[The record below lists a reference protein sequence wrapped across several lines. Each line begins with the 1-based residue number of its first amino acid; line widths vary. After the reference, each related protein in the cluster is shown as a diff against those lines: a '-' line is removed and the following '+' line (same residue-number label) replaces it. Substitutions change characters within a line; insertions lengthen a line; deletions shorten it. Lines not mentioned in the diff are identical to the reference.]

1 MSAFP
6 TRENSPM
13 ARPASHLALGN
24 LTVMPRT
31 PKASTPRPQ
40 AEQSIIPGSS
50 SAQLTEMSRP
60 LNVTD
65 ALSYL
70 DAVKH
75 QFSEKPEVYNKFLDI
90 MKDFKS
96 QQIDTPGVIGRVSR
110 LFHGNPPLIQGFN
123 TFLPV
128 GYRIDVS
135 GDPLDPNTITV
146 TTPQGTIT
154 QTTTQGAVNTHA
166 PRTISQ
172 PPRDI
177 PGFGPNLAQSFPF
190 PGINTPSGASPL
202 APLNSISRSITP
214 QQPFHAPHQSLIFDQ
229 IFSPGIQQTQTTAAA
244 SLLGNLNNKNP
255 VEKQPQG
262 EEFNHAIQYLNKIKT
277 RYSDDA
283 NTYKQFLDI
292 LQAYQ
297 KEQRHLQDS
306 QVYVQVQVLFKDAP
320 DLLAEFKDFLP
331 EITGGLSHSGS
342 AVMPPGIPL
351 GGPSS
356 QSWSNMNDHAPG
368 SPEKASKKPITSGVK
383 RKKRAVEKEP
393 TPAPPPAKPAPS
405 RAKKPKVVH
414 KGDPGSP
421 SFTSFPLPKSP
432 QLSLVHSAPPLP
444 PIQPQLPPAPS
455 FAPALPMPPTP
466 IKLVFFDRAKKT
478 LENREIY
485 EEFLKLLSLYSKDII
500 DVKTLLSRAAVF
512 LGEGDLMNE
521 FKEVVGY
528 DSKQDD
534 VENGPPGSIRTGP
547 PEALAA
553 QPSDDGQGPS
563 YRKLP
568 WSEVRLA
575 CSGRDELCRSVLND
589 EWVSHPTWA
598 SEEAGFLTLK
608 KNSFED
614 ALHKSEEE
622 RHEYHVHLEAMT
634 RTIALLDPLNERI
647 ESMTS
652 DERSMYKLPS
662 GLGGPSK
669 GIYTR
674 IIKKVYGRDNGTEII
689 QALQECPGVAIPVVL
704 ARLKQKDDEWR
715 RAHREWSR
723 TWREVDCKNFYKS
736 LDHQGI
742 SFKQNDKKCI
752 TAKHFVADIESIQ
765 AQQLEEIDDLTVR
778 SQSGN
783 EKGKQKA
790 WAPPFALGSLPAQ
803 LEFQI
808 QDTDVLND
816 CLKLV
821 YSFLDRSQGHYSALE
836 RRSVEKFLRT
846 FVPTLF
852 MYPVT
857 EFNLACEP
865 HQGVGA
871 STGGN
876 DDLNGTTEV
885 NQGDS
890 FIGSKGGRKVSG
902 QSNGIAAGDLR
913 KKLLKTAKER
923 RRKQERGGST
933 SAAASRAGSPPFV
946 ESRRSSLIPASR
958 QEEDSAATVNE
969 DIWITESSS
978 TGATTMDSTSSEESR
993 SSNCERPFFANTTFY
1008 TLFRLLQLLYSRLL
1022 MCKEIGQELA
1032 ATKHVHLLSNPV
1044 AVQLGLDDPNGP
1056 ATVLAQAM
1064 GQLNGSAN
1072 VVYMYLLD
1080 ACEKVFAGD
1089 LDQVSF
1095 EEHMRW
1101 FFGNKAYHL
1110 FTLDKLIIALV
1121 KQVQTITSDAKC
1133 QDLWALLQSAQVSES
1148 ITNQDVIRY
1157 RREAETNIGQDGHLY
1172 RIQWERE
1179 LKIMRIH
1186 MMRQKDA
1193 SVNSV
1198 RKPHSRWRAYVD
1210 SWVLRHPTEWIPS
1223 QSKEAG
1229 PQPFL
1234 RRTRQ
1239 LAENRTI
1246 TMGGEIRIGISLP
1259 QYKIVYERGC
1269 DETITVRQ
1277 KDREILQ
1284 ERARNRNEQGKLF
1297 IIRGGNFKNR
1307 LKVL

>member
-13 ARPASHLALGN
+13 TRPASHLALG
-24 LTVMPRT
+24 
-31 PKASTPRPQ
+31 
-40 AEQSIIPGSS
+40 SS
-50 SAQLTEMSRP
+50 SVQLTEMSNRP

-75 QFSEKPEVYNKFLDI
+75 QFAEKPEVYNK
-90 MKDFKS
+90 
-96 QQIDTPGVIGRVSR
+96 IDTPGVIGRVSK

-146 TTPQGTIT
+146 TTPQGITT
-154 QTTTQGAVNTHA
+154 QTTSQGAPTHA
-166 PRTISQ
+166 PRTISHA
-172 PPRDI
+172 PRDI
-177 PGFGPNLAQSFPF
+177 PGFGPNLAQPFPF
-190 PGINTPSGASPL
+190 PGISTPSGVSPL
-202 APLNSISRSITP
+202 PPLNPMSRSMTP
-214 QQPFHAPHQSLIFDQ
+214 QQPFHAPHQQLLFDQ
-229 IFSPGIQQTQTTAAA
+229 AFSSGIQQTQTTAAA
-244 SLLGNLNNKNP
+244 SVLGNLNNKNP

-262 EEFNHAIQYLNKIKT
+262 EDFNHAIQYLNKIKT
-277 RYSDDA
+277 RYSEDA

-331 EITGGLSHSGS
+331 EVTGGLPHPGNGVPMGMPSGS
-342 AVMPPGIPL
+342 
-351 GGPSS
+351 GPTS
-356 QSWSNMNDHAPG
+356 QPWNNPNDSG
-368 SPEKASKKPITSGVK
+368 SPEKAPKKTVNSGAK
-383 RKKRAVEKEP
+383 RKKRVSEKEP
-393 TPAPPPAKPAPS
+393 TPAPPPPKPVPS
-405 RAKKPKVVH
+405 RAKKPKVAH

-421 SFTSFPLPKSP
+421 PFSPFPVPPKSP
-432 QLSLVHSAPPLP
+432 QLSLVHSAPPIP
-444 PIQPQLPPAPS
+444 SSQHSQMMSAPS
-455 FAPALPMPPTP
+455 FAPVPPATNTTGD
-466 IKLVFFDRAKKT
+466 LVFFDRAKKT
-478 LENREIY
+478 LENREFY
-485 EEFLKLLSLYSKDII
+485 EEFLKVLNLYAKDII
-500 DVKTLLSRAAVF
+500 DVKALIKRAATF
-512 LGEGDLMNE
+512 LGEGDLLDE

-647 ESMTS
+647 ESMTA
-652 DERSMYKLPS
+652 DERSLFRLPP
-662 GLGGPSK
+662 GFGGPSK
-669 GIYTR
+669 AIYAR
-674 IIKKVYGRDNGTEII
+674 IIKKVYGRDNGVEII

-742 SFKQNDKKCI
+742 SFKQNDKKSI
-752 TAKHFVADIESIQ
+752 TAKYFVADIESIQ
-765 AQQLEEIDDLTVR
+765 AQQLEEIDDLKAR

-790 WAPPFALGSLPAQ
+790 WVPPFARGSLPAQ

-808 QDTDVLND
+808 QDTAVLQD

-836 RRSVEKFLRT
+836 RRSVEKFLRA

-865 HQGVGA
+865 QHE
-871 STGGN
+871 GGGTN
-876 DDLNGTTEV
+876 IGGSDDLNGAFEGIQGESFV
-885 NQGDS
+885 N
-890 FIGSKGGRKVSG
+890 SKAGRKVSG
-902 QSNGIAAGDLR
+902 QSNGITAGDLR

-933 SAAASRAGSPPFV
+933 SAADSRNG
-946 ESRRSSLIPASR
+946 
-958 QEEDSAATVNE
+958 T
-969 DIWITESSS
+969 
-978 TGATTMDSTSSEESR
+978 
-993 SSNCERPFFANTTFY
+993 CERPFFANTTFY

-1032 ATKHVHLLSNPV
+1032 ATKHAHLLSNPV

-1101 FFGNKAYHL
+1101 FFGNKLLLSRLSSFYVAGPRR
-1110 FTLDKLIIALV
+1110 TLNMLCL
-1121 KQVQTITSDAKC
+1121 QVQTITSDAKC
-1133 QDLWALLQSAQVSES
+1133 QELWALLQSAQVSDS

-1157 RREAETNIGQDGHLY
+1157 RREAETNVGQDGHLY
-1172 RIQWERE
+1172 RIQWVRE
-1179 LKIMRIH
+1179 DQLL
-1186 MMRQKDA
+1186 
-1193 SVNSV
+1193 
-1198 RKPHSRWRAYVD
+1198 RWRAYVD

-1229 PQPFL
+1229 VQPVFL
-1234 RRTRQ
+1234 RRTV
-1239 LAENRTI
+1239 
-1246 TMGGEIRIGISLP
+1246 TMDGEVRVGISLP
-1259 QYKIVYERGC
+1259 EYKIVYERGC
-1269 DETITVRQ
+1269 EESMVVRQ
-1277 KDREILQ
+1277 KDREMLK
-1284 ERARNRNEQGKLF
+1284 ERARSRNEKGRIF
-1297 IIRGGNFKNR
+1297 IRGVI
-1307 LKVL
+1307 LKID

>member
-13 ARPASHLALGN
+13 TRPASHLALGN

-40 AEQSIIPGSS
+40 TEQNIIGPGSS
-50 SAQLTEMSRP
+50 SAQLTEMSNRP

-75 QFSEKPEVYNKFLDI
+75 QFAEKPEVYNKFLDI

-96 QQIDTPGVIGRVSR
+96 QQIDTPGVIGRVSK

-146 TTPQGTIT
+146 TTPQGITT
-154 QTTTQGAVNTHA
+154 QTTSQGAPTHA
-166 PRTISQ
+166 PRTISHA
-172 PPRDI
+172 PRDI
-177 PGFGPNLAQSFPF
+177 PGFGPNLAQPFPF
-190 PGINTPSGASPL
+190 PGISTPSGVSPL
-202 APLNSISRSITP
+202 PPLNPMSRSMTP
-214 QQPFHAPHQSLIFDQ
+214 QQPFHAPHQQLLFDQ
-229 IFSPGIQQTQTTAAA
+229 AFSSGIQQTQTTAAA

-262 EEFNHAIQYLNKIKT
+262 EDFNHAIQYLNKIKT
-277 RYSDDA
+277 RYSEDA

-331 EITGGLSHSGS
+331 EVTGGLSHPGNGAPMGMPSGS
-342 AVMPPGIPL
+342 
-351 GGPSS
+351 GPSS
-356 QSWSNMNDHAPG
+356 QPWNNPNDSG
-368 SPEKASKKPITSGVK
+368 SPEKAPKKAVNSGAK
-383 RKKRAVEKEP
+383 RKKRVSEKEP
-393 TPAPPPAKPAPS
+393 TPAPPPPKPVPS
-405 RAKKPKVVH
+405 RAKKPKVAH

-421 SFTSFPLPKSP
+421 PFSPFPVPPKSP
-432 QLSLVHSAPPLP
+432 QLSLVHPAPPIP
-444 PIQPQLPPAPS
+444 SSQHSQMMSAPS
-455 FAPALPMPPTP
+455 FAPVPPATNTTGD
-466 IKLVFFDRAKKT
+466 LVFFDRAKKT
-478 LENREIY
+478 LENREFY
-485 EEFLKLLSLYSKDII
+485 EEFLKVLNLYAKDII
-500 DVKTLLSRAAVF
+500 DVKALIKRAATF
-512 LGEGDLMNE
+512 LGEGDLLDE

-647 ESMTS
+647 ESMTA
-652 DERSMYKLPS
+652 DERSLFRLPP
-662 GLGGPSK
+662 GFGGPSK
-669 GIYTR
+669 AIYAR
-674 IIKKVYGRDNGTEII
+674 IIKKVYGRDNGVEII

-742 SFKQNDKKCI
+742 SFKQNDKKSI
-752 TAKHFVADIESIQ
+752 TAKYFVADIESIQ
-765 AQQLEEIDDLTVR
+765 AQQLEEIDDLKAR

-790 WAPPFALGSLPAQ
+790 WVPPFARGSLPAQ

-808 QDTDVLND
+808 QDTAVLQD

-836 RRSVEKFLRT
+836 RRSVEKFLRA

-865 HQGVGA
+865 QHE
-871 STGGN
+871 GGGTN
-876 DDLNGTTEV
+876 IGGSDDLNGAFEGIQGESFV
-885 NQGDS
+885 N
-890 FIGSKGGRKVSG
+890 SKAGRKVSG
-902 QSNGIAAGDLR
+902 QSNGITAGDLR

-933 SAAASRAGSPPFV
+933 SAAVSRANSPPIV
-946 ESRRSSLIPASR
+946 ESRRSSLMPSSR
-958 QEEDSAATVNE
+958 QEEDPAATVNE
-969 DIWITESSS
+969 DIWLKEFSATR
-978 TGATTMDSTSSEESR
+978 ATTMDYTGIQDSR
-993 SSNCERPFFANTTFY
+993 NGTCERPFFANTTFY

-1032 ATKHVHLLSNPV
+1032 ATKHAHLLSNPV

-1133 QDLWALLQSAQVSES
+1133 QELWALLQSAQVSDS

-1157 RREAETNIGQDGHLY
+1157 RREAETNVGQDGHLY

-1186 MMRQKDA
+1186 LIREEDS

-1229 PQPFL
+1229 VQPVFL

-1239 LAENRTI
+1239 VGENRTV
-1246 TMGGEIRIGISLP
+1246 TMDGEVRVVISLP
-1259 QYKIVYERGC
+1259 EYKIVYERGC
-1269 DETITVRQ
+1269 EESMVVRQ
-1277 KDREILQ
+1277 KDREMLK
-1284 ERARNRNEQGKLF
+1284 ERARSRNEKGRIF
-1297 IIRGGNFKNR
+1297 IRGVI
-1307 LKVL
+1307 LKID

>member
-1 MSAFP
+1 MRAARILSFPLIMSAFP
-6 TRENSPM
+6 TRESSPM
-13 ARPASHLALGN
+13 VRPASHLALGN
-24 LTVMPRT
+24 AIVMPRT
-31 PKASTPRPQ
+31 PKPVTPRPQ
-40 AEQSIIPGSS
+40 PELAAMPSPEVV
-50 SAQLTEMSRP
+50 RP

-96 QQIDTPGVIGRVSR
+96 QQIDTPGVINRVSK

-146 TTPQGTIT
+146 TTPSG
-154 QTTTQGAVNTHA
+154 TTTQSTTGHA
-166 PRTISQ
+166 PR
-172 PPRDI
+172 PANHAPRDI
-177 PGFGPNLAQSFPF
+177 PGFGPNLAQPF
-190 PGINTPSGASPL
+190 AFSGINTPSGSIPL
-202 APLNSISRSITP
+202 ASVNPISRSMTP
-214 QQPFHAPHQSLIFDQ
+214 QQFHVPPFDQ
-229 IFSPGIQQTQTTAAA
+229 PFSPGIQQTQTTAVA
-244 SLLGNLNNKNP
+244 SLLGNLNNKNH

-262 EEFNHAIQYLNKIKT
+262 GEFNHAIQYLNKIKA
-277 RYSDDA
+277 RYADDA

-306 QVYVQVQVLFKDAP
+306 QVYVQVQILFKDAP

-331 EITGGLSHSGS
+331 EVVGGLSNSGH
-342 AVMPPGIPL
+342 
-351 GGPSS
+351 PSTPS
-356 QSWSNMNDHAPG
+356 IIPG
-368 SPEKASKKPITSGVK
+368 SNPNHGDTPTGGSPDKGTKKASSSTK
-383 RKKRAVEKEP
+383 RKKRPEKES
-393 TPAPPPAKPAPS
+393 TPAPAPSKPPPS
-405 RAKKPKVVH
+405 RAKRPKITQN

-421 SFTSFPLPKSP
+421 SFSPFPTPASP
-432 QLSLVHSAPPLP
+432 QLHTINAV
-444 PIQPQLPPAPS
+444 PQPPAVQHSQPS
-455 FAPALPMPPTP
+455 LSMVATVPPTSAVSQNK
-466 IKLVFFDRAKKT
+466 IMFFDRAKKAM
-478 LENREIY
+478 ENREIY
-485 EEFLKLLSLYSKDII
+485 EEFLKLISLYSKDII
-500 DVKTLLSRAAVF
+500 DVKLLLSRAAAF
-512 LGEGDLMNE
+512 LGDGELMEE
-521 FKEVVGY
+521 FKEVVEY

-547 PEALAA
+547 PDALAA

-622 RHEYHVHLEAMT
+622 RHEYHVQLEAMT
-634 RTIALLDPLNERI
+634 RTIALLEPLNLRI
-647 ESMTS
+647 ENMTAE
-652 DERSMYKLPS
+652 ERSIYKLPP

-674 IIKKVYGRDNGTEII
+674 IIKKVYGRDNGVEIL
-689 QALQECPGVAIPVVL
+689 QALQDCPGVAVPVVL

-752 TAKHFVADIESIQ
+752 TAKHFVADVELIQ
-765 AQQLEEIDDLTVR
+765 AHQLEEAGFAD
-778 SQSGN
+778 
-783 EKGKQKA
+783 EKGKVKV
-790 WAPPFALGSLPAQ
+790 PNLPFTLGNLKAQ
-803 LEFQI
+803 LEHQMK
-808 QDTDVLND
+808 DTTVMHD

-821 YSFLDRSQGHYSALE
+821 YSFLDRSQAQYSVLE
-836 RRSVEKFLRT
+836 RRTVEKFLRT

-852 MYPVT
+852 MYPAA
-857 EFNLACEP
+857 EFNIACEP
-865 HQGVGA
+865 LHDGA
-871 STGGN
+871 GMT
-876 DDLNGTTEV
+876 DEV
-885 NQGDS
+885 DS
-890 FIGSKGGRKVSG
+890 NATDHSSALRGGRKVSG
-902 QSNGIAAGDLR
+902 QSSGIAAGDLR
-913 KKLLKTAKER
+913 KKLAKTAKER
-923 RRKQERGGST
+923 RREQHGGSA
-933 SAAASRAGSPPFV
+933 SAMASRASSPPFP
-946 ESRRSSLIPASR
+946 ERYRSPFPPASR
-958 QEEDSAATVNE
+958 QEEDSVGPVSEDVWIKESLAT
-969 DIWITESSS
+969 
-978 TGATTMDSTSSEESR
+978 GTTTLDSDDAR
-993 SSNCERPFFANTTFY
+993 SGGIEKPFFANTTFY

-1022 MCKEIGQELA
+1022 MCKTIGQELSA
-1032 ATKHVHLLSNPV
+1032 KNHAQLLSNPV

-1056 ATVLAQAM
+1056 ASVLTQAM
-1064 GQLNGSAN
+1064 LQLSGDTN

-1121 KQVQTITSDAKC
+1121 QTIVSDAKC
-1133 QDLWALLQSAQVSES
+1133 QELWALLQSAQVTET
-1148 ITNQDVIRY
+1148 ITNQDIVRY
-1157 RREAETNIGQDGHLY
+1157 RREAETHVGPDGHLY
-1172 RIQWERE
+1172 RFQWDRE
-1179 LKIMRIH
+1179 TKIMRIH
-1186 MMRQKDA
+1186 LMRAEDA
-1193 SVNSV
+1193 SVHCLGKSQSV
-1198 RKPHSRWRAYVD
+1198 GRWRAYVD
-1210 SWVLRHPTEWIPS
+1210 TYVLRYPTEWLPPQRKDS
-1223 QSKEAG
+1223 EASRDAAAG
-1229 PQPFL
+1229 
-1234 RRTRQ
+1234 
-1239 LAENRTI
+1239 AWDSSNR
-1246 TMGGEIRIGISLP
+1246 
-1259 QYKIVYERGC
+1259 
-1269 DETITVRQ
+1269 
-1277 KDREILQ
+1277 
-1284 ERARNRNEQGKLF
+1284 ERA
-1297 IIRGGNFKNR
+1297 
-1307 LKVL
+1307 

>member
-1 MSAFP
+1 MSALS
-6 TRENSPM
+6 TRENSP

-24 LTVMPRT
+24 PTVMPRT
-31 PKASTPRPQ
+31 PKALTPRPQ
-40 AEQSIIPGSS
+40 AEQNIIPGPS
-50 SAQLTEMSRP
+50 SAQSFEMSRP

-70 DAVKH
+70 DDVKH
-75 QFSEKPEVYNKFLDI
+75 QFAEKPEVYNRFLDI

-96 QQIDTPGVIGRVSR
+96 QQIDTPGVIGRVSK

-146 TTPQGTIT
+146 TTPQGTTT
-154 QTTTQGAVNTHA
+154 QTTTQSSTAHVL
-166 PRTISQ
+166 RTISH

-190 PGINTPSGASPL
+190 PGINTPNGASPL
-202 APLNSISRSITP
+202 TPLNPISRSITP
-214 QQPFHAPHQSLIFDQ
+214 QQPFHIPHQSLVFDLP
-229 IFSPGIQQTQTTAAA
+229 FSPGIQQTQTTAAA
-244 SLLGNLNNKNP
+244 SLLGNLNNKNLI
-255 VEKQPQG
+255 EKQPQG
-262 EEFNHAIQYLNKIKT
+262 EEFNHAIQYLNKIKN

-306 QVYVQVQVLFKDAP
+306 QVYVQVQILFKDAP

-331 EITGGLSHSGS
+331 EITGGIPHPGNAMLPPPSG
-342 AVMPPGIPL
+342 A
-351 GGPSS
+351 GPSS
-356 QSWSNMNDHAPG
+356 QPWSNPNDSAPV
-368 SPEKASKKPITSGVK
+368 SPEKVSKKPVAPGVK
-383 RKKRAVEKEP
+383 RKKRVMEKEP
-393 TPAPPPAKPAPS
+393 TPAPPSKPAPS
-405 RAKKPKVVH
+405 RAKKPKVAH

-421 SFTSFPLPKSP
+421 SFSSFPLPKSP
-432 QLSLVHSAPPLP
+432 HTSNSAPSLP
-444 PIQPQLPPAPS
+444 PILQHSQVPSTPSFVPAP
-455 FAPALPMPPTP
+455 PIPTTP
-466 IKLVFFDRAKKT
+466 SKLMFFDRLKKT

-485 EEFLKLLSLYSKDII
+485 EEFLKLLGLYSKDII
-500 DVKTLLSRAAVF
+500 NVKTLISRAAVF
-512 LGEGDLMNE
+512 LGEGDLMGE
-521 FKEVVGY
+521 FKEVLGY

-589 EWVSHPTWA
+589 GWVSHPTWA

-634 RTIALLDPLNERI
+634 RTIALLEPLNERI
-647 ESMTS
+647 EAMTA
-652 DERSMYKLPS
+652 DERSLYRLPP
-662 GLGGPSK
+662 GLGGLSK

-674 IIKKVYGRDNGTEII
+674 IIKKVYGRDNGAEII

-704 ARLKQKDDEWR
+704 SRLKQKDDEWR

-742 SFKQNDKKCI
+742 SFKQNDKKAI
-752 TAKHFVADIESIQ
+752 TAKHFAR
-765 AQQLEEIDDLTVR
+765 QLDEIDDLNAR
-778 SQSGN
+778 FQSGD

-790 WAPPFALGSLPAQ
+790 WTSPFARGSLPAQ

-808 QDTDVLND
+808 QDTAVLHD

-821 YSFLDRSQGHYSALE
+821 YSFLDRSQGQYSVLE
-836 RRSVEKFLRT
+836 RRSVEKFLRV
-846 FVPTLF
+846 FVPTLL

-865 HQGVGA
+865 QHDGVGTN
-871 STGGN
+871 TGGA
-876 DDLNGTTEV
+876 DDLNGMIEGNPT
-885 NQGDS
+885 DS
-890 FIGSKGGRKVSG
+890 SAGSKGGRKVSG
-902 QSNGIAAGDLR
+902 QSNGIVAGDLR

-923 RRKQERGGST
+923 RRKREERGGSV
-933 SAAASRAGSPPFV
+933 SAAASRAGSPPFF
-946 ESRRSSLIPASR
+946 ESHRSPLVPASR
-958 QEEDSAATVNE
+958 QEEDPVATAHE
-969 DIWITESSS
+969 DIWIRESSA
-978 TGATTMDSTSSEESR
+978 TGATTMDSINSDESR
-993 SSNCERPFFANTTFY
+993 NGNFERPFFANTTFY

-1022 MCKEIGQELA
+1022 MCKEIGQDLA
-1032 ATKHVHLLSNPV
+1032 LRKHAQLLSNPV

-1064 GQLNGSAN
+1064 EQLSGGTN

-1133 QDLWALLQSAQVSES
+1133 QELWSLLQSAQVSES

-1157 RREAETNIGQDGHLY
+1157 RREAETNVGQDGNLY
-1172 RIQWERE
+1172 KIQWERE

-1186 MMRQKDA
+1186 LMRQEDA
-1193 SVNSV
+1193 SVNSF

-1210 SWVLRHPTEWIPS
+1210 SWILRYPTEWMPS

-1229 PQPFL
+1229 PHPVFL
-1234 RRTRQ
+1234 RRTV
-1239 LAENRTI
+1239 
-1246 TMGGEIRIGISLP
+1246 TMEGEVKIGISLP
-1259 QYKIVYERGC
+1259 EYKIVYERGSE
-1269 DETITVRQ
+1269 ETVT
-1277 KDREILQ
+1277 
-1284 ERARNRNEQGKLF
+1284 ERAHSRREQGKLF
-1297 IIRGGNFKNR
+1297 IRRVI
-1307 LKVL
+1307 LKID

>member
-1 MSAFP
+1 MSAFH

-13 ARPASHLALGN
+13 ARPGSHLALGN
-24 LTVMPRT
+24 TTVMPRT
-31 PKASTPRPQ
+31 PKALTPRPQ
-40 AEQSIIPGSS
+40 GEQNVIPGSS
-50 SAQLTEMSRP
+50 SAQLSEMSRP

-70 DAVKH
+70 DAVKL
-75 QFSEKPEVYNKFLDI
+75 QFAEKPEVYNKFLDI

-96 QQIDTPGVIGRVSR
+96 QQIDTPGVIGRVSK

-146 TTPQGTIT
+146 TTPQGTTT
-154 QTTTQGAVNTHA
+154 QTTTQSATTHV
-166 PRTISQ
+166 PRTISH

-177 PGFGPNLAQSFPF
+177 PGFGPNLAQSFAF
-190 PGINTPSGASPL
+190 PGISTFNPPNPISHSP
-202 APLNSISRSITP
+202 P
-214 QQPFHAPHQSLIFDQ
+214 PFHVQLQHMADLQY
-229 IFSPGIQQTQTTAAA
+229 SPSIQQTQATAAA
-244 SLLGNLNNKNP
+244 SFLGNLNNKNLL
-255 VEKQPQG
+255 EKQPQG

-283 NTYKQFLDI
+283 MTYKQFLDI
-292 LQAYQ
+292 LQTYQ
-297 KEQRHLQDS
+297 KEQRYLQDS
-306 QVYVQVQVLFKDAP
+306 QVYVQVQILFKDAP

-331 EITGGLSHSGS
+331 EVTGGLAHQGNAVVPPS
-342 AVMPPGIPL
+342 APTA

-356 QSWSNMNDHAPG
+356 QPWNNPSEPASG
-368 SPEKASKKPITSGVK
+368 SPEKGSKKAAGSGAK
-383 RKKRAVEKEP
+383 RKKRVIEKEP
-393 TPAPPPAKPAPS
+393 TPAPPPKSVPS
-405 RAKKPKVVH
+405 RVKKPKVAH
-414 KGDPGSP
+414 KADHGSP
-421 SFTSFPLPKSP
+421 SFSPFPLPNSP
-432 QLSLVHSAPPLP
+432 QLPAPPHP
-444 PIQPQLPPAPS
+444 PVQHPQPSAPS
-455 FAPALPMPPTP
+455 FAPAPPIPTTP
-466 IKLVFFDRAKKT
+466 SKLMFFDRAKKT

-500 DVKTLLSRAAVF
+500 DVKILLSRAAVF
-512 LGEGDLMNE
+512 LGEGELMDE

-647 ESMTS
+647 ESMTA
-652 DERSMYKLPS
+652 DERSLYKLPP

-669 GIYTR
+669 GIYSR
-674 IIKKVYGRDNGTEII
+674 IIKKVYGRDNGAEII
-689 QALQECPGVAIPVVL
+689 QALQDCPGVAIPVVL
-704 ARLKQKDDEWR
+704 TRLKQKDDEWR

-765 AQQLEEIDDLTVR
+765 AQQLEEIDDLETR
-778 SQSGN
+778 FQSGI
-783 EKGKQKA
+783 EKGKQKV
-790 WAPPFALGSLPAQ
+790 WALPFARGSLPAQ
-803 LEFQI
+803 LEFQM
-808 QDTDVLND
+808 QDTAVLHD

-821 YSFLDRSQGHYSALE
+821 YSFLDRSQGQYSVLE
-836 RRSVEKFLRT
+836 RRSVEKFLRA

-852 MYPVT
+852 IYPVT
-857 EFNLACEP
+857 EFNLACELQ
-865 HQGVGA
+865 HEGAGMNTVG
-871 STGGN
+871 T
-876 DDLNGTTEV
+876 DDVNGTIEG
-885 NQGDS
+885 NQMDS
-890 FIGSKGGRKVSG
+890 SSNSKGGRKVSG

-923 RRKQERGGST
+923 RRIQERGGST

-946 ESRRSSLIPASR
+946 ESHRSSLIPASR
-958 QEEDSAATVNE
+958 QEEDSAATANE
-969 DIWITESSS
+969 DTWIKESSAC
-978 TGATTMDSTSSEESR
+978 ATTMDYSNSDESR
-993 SSNCERPFFANTTFY
+993 SGKCERPFFANTTFY

-1022 MCKEIGQELA
+1022 MCKEIGQDLA
-1032 ATKHVHLLSNPV
+1032 TRKHAHLLSNPV

-1064 GQLNGSAN
+1064 EQLNGGTN

-1080 ACEKVFAGD
+1080 ACEKVFTGD

-1133 QDLWALLQSAQVSES
+1133 QELWSLLQSAQVSES
-1148 ITNQDVIRY
+1148 ITNQDIIRY
-1157 RREAETNIGQDGHLY
+1157 RREAETNVGPDGHLY
-1172 RIQWERE
+1172 KIQWERE

-1186 MMRQKDA
+1186 MMRQEDA

-1198 RKPHSRWRAYVD
+1198 RNPHSRWRAYVD
-1210 SWVLRHPTEWIPS
+1210 SWVLRYPTEWMPS

-1229 PQPFL
+1229 IQPVFL

-1239 LAENRTI
+1239 TGENRTI
-1246 TMGGEIRIGISLP
+1246 TMDGEVKIGISLP
-1259 QYKIVYERGC
+1259 EYKIVYEREC
-1269 DETITVRQ
+1269 EETITVKQ
-1277 KDREILQ
+1277 KDREIME
-1284 ERARNRNEQGKLF
+1284 ERARKRNEQSQSF
-1297 IIRGGNFKNR
+1297 IRGVI
-1307 LKVL
+1307 LKIE